1 MSLGYSVLRG
11 RAHNDVF
18 EAAMFDWTFEK
29 MTAEVP
35 EINDNYSPKWRWLV
49 VDIYRTAKQ
58 QWQRWQQWQQ
68 WQRWQQWQ
76 QYNSDNSDNSDKRE
90 NSDNSD
96 NGNNTNGD
104 NGENSDNR
112 ESGDNSDNGDN
123 GENSNN
129 GDNSDNSYPNVQNPL
144 WSLPSPHVRVSILY
158 KTQWWLSQL

>member
-18 EAAMFDWTFEK
+18 EAAMFDWTLEK

-49 VDIYRTAKQ
+49 VGIYRTAK
-58 QWQRWQQWQQ
+58 
-68 WQRWQQWQ
+68 QQWQ
-76 QYNSDNSDNSDKRE
+76 QYNSDNSDNRDKRE

-144 WSLPSPHVRVSILY
+144 WSLPSPHVRVLILY

>member
-11 RAHNDVF
+11 HAHNDVF

-68 WQRWQQWQ
+68 
-76 QYNSDNSDNSDKRE
+76 YNSDNSDNSDKRE

-112 ESGDNSDNGDN
+112 ESSDNSDNGDNGDN

-144 WSLPSPHVRVSILY
+144 WSLPSPHVRVLILY
-158 KTQWWLSQL
+158 KTQRWLSQL